1 LAEVSYTIEQSA
13 KKDNKEMIGLLKS
26 IPLPVQVNMIFQDLK
41 EELCGL
47 SAGTVFLHIRNEQV
61 ATYGVRHRL
70 ENRHERRND
79 GSYSRTGVSEDHVH
93 LFREMAAELVGRKN
107 NWKRGTVSYKFAIKQ
122 GALHV
127 SANFADR
134 DDCIVD

>member
-1 LAEVSYTIEQSA
+1 MLR
-13 KKDNKEMIGLLKS
+13 S

-47 SAGTVFLHIRNEQV
+47 SEGTVFLHIRNEQV
-61 ATYGVRHRL
+61 ATYGVRHRI
-70 ENRHERRND
+70 ENRLERCSD
-79 GSYSRTGVSEDHVH
+79 GTFAKTGVSEDHVQ
-93 LFREMAAELVGRKN
+93 LFREMAAELVSRKN

-134 DDCIVD
+134 DECIVD